1 MSADIF
7 IDFQTLLLIHLPEW
21 CLRNERCAMGSE
33 AKEYSLMVTSSERV
47 RAMMDIYSDVMKSAG
62 DSDKN
67 C

>member
-1 MSADIF
+1 
-7 IDFQTLLLIHLPEW
+7 
-21 CLRNERCAMGSE
+21 MGSE
-33 AKEYSLMVTSSERV
+33 AREYSLMVTSSERV